1 MTRRSRG
8 QLKMATHFKGKRN
21 EVRALD
27 AYIKLSRAS
36 GTIDAQLAA
45 NLARLGVTTGQLGVM
60 EALMHLG
67 PLTQTE
73 LGRKLLRSGGNVT
86 TVIDN
91 LERRGLVERQR
102 NPDDR
107 RVVTV
112 TLTGTGRELIE
123 QIFPNHARAVA
134 QAMATLTVAEQEEL
148 GRLCRKLGRGVAREH
163 DGAHE
168 FGLAHDSKIPR
179 ECRRKRNRKANA
191 Q

>member
-1 MTRRSRG
+1 MSSHFRG
-8 QLKMATHFKGKRN
+8 KAN

-36 GTIDAQLAA
+36 GTLDARLTM
-45 NLARLGVTTGQLGVM
+45 NLASRGVTPGQLGVM

-67 PLTQTE
+67 PLTQGE

-91 LERRGLVERQR
+91 LERRGLVGRQR
-102 NPDDR
+102 NRDDR

-112 TLTGTGRELIE
+112 TLTSAGRQLIE
-123 QIFPNHARAVA
+123 EIFPHHARAVA
-134 QAMATLTVAEQEEL
+134 QAMATLTIAEQEDL
-148 GRLCRKLGRGVAREH
+148 GRLCRKLGRGVARDLGDTHEL
-163 DGAHE
+163 GFAHE
-168 FGLAHDSKIPR
+168 SKSLESR
-179 ECRRKRNRKANA
+179 GKRNRKSGT

>member
-1 MTRRSRG
+1 MP
-8 QLKMATHFKGKRN
+8 THFKGKTN

-36 GTIDAQLAA
+36 GTLDGLLAA
-45 NLARLGVTTGQLGVM
+45 NLARRGVTTGQLGVM

-67 PLTQTE
+67 PLTQGE

-91 LERRGLVERQR
+91 LERRGLVGRQR
-102 NPDDR
+102 NPEDR

-112 TLTGTGRELIE
+112 TLTNTGRQLIE
-123 QIFPNHARAVA
+123 EIFPMHARAVA

-148 GRLCRKLGRGVAREH
+148 GRLCRKLGRGVARELG
-163 DGAHE
+163 GAHE
-168 FGLAHDSKIPR
+168 LGLAHDSKIPGNGNG
-179 ECRRKRNRKANA
+179 KRNRKTGA

>member
-1 MTRRSRG
+1 
-8 QLKMATHFKGKRN
+8 MATHFRGKRN

-36 GTIDAQLAA
+36 GTLDGRLAA

-67 PLTQTE
+67 PLTQGE

-91 LERRGLVERQR
+91 LERRGLVRRHR
-102 NPDDR
+102 NTDDR

-112 TLTGTGRELIE
+112 RLTRGGRQLIE
-123 QIFPNHARAVA
+123 EIFPHHARAVA
-134 QAMATLTVAEQEEL
+134 QAMAALTVGEQEEL
-148 GRLCRKLGRGVAREH
+148 GRLCRKLGRGVARELG
-163 DGAHE
+163 GAHE
-168 FGLAHDSKIPR
+168 LRFAHDSKTPGDGSG
-179 ECRRKRNRKANA
+179 KRNRKADA

>member
-1 MTRRSRG
+1 MP
-8 QLKMATHFKGKRN
+8 THFRGKAN

-36 GTIDAQLAA
+36 GTLDARLAA
-45 NLARLGVTTGQLGVM
+45 NLASRGVTPGQLGVM

-67 PLTQTE
+67 PLTQGE

-91 LERRGLVERQR
+91 LERRGLVGRRR

-112 TLTGTGRELIE
+112 TLTSSGRQLIAE
-123 QIFPNHARAVA
+123 IFPHHARVVA
-134 QAMATLTVAEQEEL
+134 HAMAALTVAEQAEL
-148 GRLCRKLGRGVAREH
+148 GRLCRKLGRGVARMPAVE
-163 DGAHE
+163 DE
-168 FGLAHDSKIPR
+168 RKFGFTARTKSAAGKSRVLEPANG
-179 ECRRKRNRKANA
+179 RNGGPK
-191 Q
+191 

>member
-1 MTRRSRG
+1 
-8 QLKMATHFKGKRN
+8 MATHFRGKRN

-102 NPDDR
+102 NLDDR

-112 TLTGTGRELIE
+112 TLAGTGRELIE
-123 QIFPNHARAVA
+123 QIFPDHARAVA

-163 DGAHE
+163 DGAHQ
-168 FGLAHDSKIPR
+168 FGLAHDSKILR
-179 ECRRKRNRKANA
+179 DGGRKRNRKANA